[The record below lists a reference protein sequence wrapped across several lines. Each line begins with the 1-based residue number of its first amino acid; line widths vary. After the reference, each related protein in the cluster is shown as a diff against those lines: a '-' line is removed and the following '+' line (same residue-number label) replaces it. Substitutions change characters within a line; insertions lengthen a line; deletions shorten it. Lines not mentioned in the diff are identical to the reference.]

1 MKKLIVL
8 LLVVFMITACA
19 TVKPKTN
26 VTINQHQYSISGKYS
41 PGLFTDQITLYVNDQ
56 EIGTGTI
63 SQLGNL
69 TTHISGASADGTIF
83 DADCGLSMSGLLSIR
98 CLVYVKGEKVAD
110 VPL

>member
-63 SQLGNL
+63 SQFNL

-83 DADCGLSMSGLLSIR
+83 DADCGLSMSGLLRIL
-98 CLVYVKGEKVAD
+98 CLVNVKGEKVAEL
-110 VPL
+110 PF